1 MLPKKIKGLNK
12 VRVFID
18 YANLKSSALHLGMHT
33 DLKILYEYL
42 SSIQYIDKV
51 SLYYGTDPRNGESY
65 KFIEWLKN
73 TGYDVVTKDVKYIKV
88 DIKDL
93 VTTGK
98 NKRLLEKLDKD
109 VVKKF
114 LLEVE
119 KLNPRIDFLESPKC
133 NFDIEIALDMFQSM
147 QKYDGFILFSGDG
160 DFAKVVQL
168 ARAEGKYVI
177 VITLRKFLAGE
188 LVKSA
193 DKYINLAVF
202 ENLKGFLFKP
212 TKNAKK

>member
-1 MLPKKIKGLNK
+1 MLSKKIKGINK

-18 YANLKSSALHLGMHT
+18 YANLKSSALHLGKHT
-33 DLKILYEYL
+33 DLKVLYDYL
-42 SSIQYIDKV
+42 SSVPYIDKI
-51 SLYYGTDPRNGESY
+51 SMYYGTDPRNGKSY
-65 KFIEWLKN
+65 QFIEWLRN

-88 DIKDL
+88 DIKEL

-98 NKRLLEKLDKD
+98 NKYLLEKLDKKT
-109 VVKKF
+109 VKNF

-119 KLNPRIDFLESPKC
+119 KLDPKTDFLESPKC

-147 QKYDGFILFSGDG
+147 ETYDGFILFSGDG

-168 ARAEGKYVI
+168 ARAQGKYII

-188 LVKSA
+188 LIKSA
-193 DKYINLAVF
+193 DKYINLKSF

-212 TKNAKK
+212 RKGARK